1 MKLKKKYQLKKQKKK
16 LELAYQ
22 TRNLYNET
30 TVTS

>member
-1 MKLKKKYQLKKQKKK
+1 MKLKKYQLKKIKKR

-22 TRNLYNET
+22 TRNLCNET